1 MRNLSSM
8 TLHDL
13 AATRTL
19 GQRVSTQLM
28 TGDVVFLVGDLG
40 VGKTTL
46 ARAII
51 QTLCEVQEAPSPTY
65 TIVQTYDT
73 LSGGALWHAD
83 LYRIE
88 DTNEIDQLG
97 LEDAYNDAIALI
109 EWPDR
114 LGTKVPASRLEISL
128 SSRGENSE
136 TARRAKIVG
145 FGDWESRIDNI

>member
-1 MRNLSSM
+1 M

-51 QTLCEVQEAPSPTY
+51 QTLCEVQ
-65 TIVQTYDT
+65 
-73 LSGGALWHAD
+73 
-83 LYRIE
+83 
-88 DTNEIDQLG
+88 
-97 LEDAYNDAIALI
+97 
-109 EWPDR
+109 
-114 LGTKVPASRLEISL
+114 
-128 SSRGENSE
+128 
-136 TARRAKIVG
+136 
-145 FGDWESRIDNI
+145 